1 MSAPKLASMLIAI
14 VALCPCI
21 FAQSGSATASLSTR
35 LDGGSEAVPSHL
47 EGKIRTLSGRIEF
60 EAFPQQEVLVWSCG
74 QIKNVAEHRW
84 PNREMVTVN
93 AQNGTYWFTFNSAD
107 QAKSFVDTANSIC
120 K

>member
-1 MSAPKLASMLIAI
+1 MSTPKLASMLFA
-14 VALCPCI
+14 VVTLSACT
-21 FAQSGSATASLSTR
+21 FAQSGSASASLSTR
-35 LDGGSEAVPSHL
+35 LDGGSKAVPSRL
-47 EGKIRTLSGRIEF
+47 EGKILTLPDRIEF

-93 AQNGTYWFTFNSAD
+93 AEDGTYWFTFNSAD
-107 QAKSFVDTANSIC
+107 QAKSFVDAANSVC